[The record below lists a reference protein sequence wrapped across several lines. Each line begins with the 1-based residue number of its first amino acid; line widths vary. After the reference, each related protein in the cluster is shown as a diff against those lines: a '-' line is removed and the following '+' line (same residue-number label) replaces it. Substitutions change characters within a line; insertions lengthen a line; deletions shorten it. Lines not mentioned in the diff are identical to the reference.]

1 MSKVT
6 IDNIEKALPYID
18 KINSF
23 ANKLEW
29 VEPVFITAI
38 KAHKMINNDNSS
50 TENTYIDNML
60 KNTYNNIKTY
70 SPIEHIHSRGENIET
85 TAKHI
90 ANVMLKNY
98 THLSEND
105 RKDLYDYMF
114 YLFTEMMNNVVDHSL
129 SPIGGYTMAQYYPT
143 TQKIQFSI
151 ADKGIGFLE
160 NVKFKQNVNDE
171 VEAIEKALEKGFTAN
186 KANQLYGSAYRNAG
200 YGLYVMSE
208 IIKQVGGKFVIISN
222 NGLYRYNA
230 LSNNTEKK
238 ILDYSFNGVL
248 VAFEFKEEGINHSM
262 QEMVNILMQEEDEE
276 DFY

>member
-85 TAKHI
+85 TAEHI

-129 SPIGGYTMAQYYPT
+129 SPIGDYTMAQYYPT
-143 TQKIQFSI
+143 IQKI
-151 ADKGIGFLE
+151 
-160 NVKFKQNVNDE
+160 
-171 VEAIEKALEKGFTAN
+171 
-186 KANQLYGSAYRNAG
+186 
-200 YGLYVMSE
+200 
-208 IIKQVGGKFVIISN
+208 
-222 NGLYRYNA
+222 
-230 LSNNTEKK
+230 
-238 ILDYSFNGVL
+238 
-248 VAFEFKEEGINHSM
+248 
-262 QEMVNILMQEEDEE
+262 
-276 DFY
+276 

>member
-85 TAKHI
+85 TAEHI

-143 TQKIQFSI
+143 NQKIQFSI

>member
-85 TAKHI
+85 TAEHI

-105 RKDLYDYMF
+105 RKDLYELSDDYNTQYVLAKNHKEALLLWKYEQEDIENDLM
-114 YLFTEMMNNVVDHSL
+114 ECNNNDN
-129 SPIGGYTMAQYYPT
+129 
-143 TQKIQFSI
+143 
-151 ADKGIGFLE
+151 E
-160 NVKFKQNVNDE
+160 NV
-171 VEAIEKALEKGFTAN
+171 
-186 KANQLYGSAYRNAG
+186 
-200 YGLYVMSE
+200 
-208 IIKQVGGKFVIISN
+208 
-222 NGLYRYNA
+222 
-230 LSNNTEKK
+230 EKK
-238 ILDYSFNGVL
+238 NEHDNPDNYLEDGGEVD
-248 VAFEFKEEGINHSM
+248 NH
-262 QEMVNILMQEEDEE
+262 IIITT
-276 DFY
+276 